1 VQLIDGLSMLEAGNF
16 TLVLDSGQA
25 LSVYLV
31 SMSPEEH

>member
-16 TLVLDSGQA
+16 ALVLDSGQV

-31 SMSPEEH
+31 SMAPEEH